1 MKPKLCVL
9 FGSSLLL
16 LSLLPCG
23 PLSAG
28 DREARTVHYS
38 RKDIIE
44 LRCQVRVSTAI
55 VLPTNEKILDFTT
68 GDKEY
73 WIVNGAENFCY
84 VHPAKPGISSNLNL
98 ICSSGNVYSFL
109 LAEVSTTPNPEKP
122 VDYKVFVE
130 PQDDSLVSSIN
141 SPNPRFVPAQELAQY
156 QKQITLLQDQ
166 VTLAET
172 QAKQTK
178 EKEVSEYKS
187 KYPSSLRFQYRY
199 KSQDPFEV
207 TAIFHDGAFTYIH
220 SNAREKPAIYE
231 IKDGKPNLINFQLEN
246 NCYIVPKVIDHGY
259 LQVGKKKM
267 EFRRREA

>member
-1 MKPKLCVL
+1 MKPKPCVL

-130 PQDDSLVSSIN
+130 PQEEVSSIN
-141 SPNPRFVPAQELAQY
+141 SPNPRFVPAEEMVQY
-156 QKQITLLQDQ
+156 KKQITLLQEQ

-172 QAKQTK
+172 QAK
-178 EKEVSEYKS
+178 
-187 KYPSSLRFQYRY
+187 
-199 KSQDPFEV
+199 
-207 TAIFHDGAFTYIH
+207 
-220 SNAREKPAIYE
+220 
-231 IKDGKPNLINFQLEN
+231 
-246 NCYIVPKVIDHGY
+246 
-259 LQVGKKKM
+259 
-267 EFRRREA
+267 

>member
-1 MKPKLCVL
+1 MKPTC
-9 FGSSLLL
+9 FL
-16 LSLLPCG
+16 LSLFFLSLPPCG

-84 VHPAKPGISSNLNL
+84 VHPARPGISSNLNL

-130 PQDDSLVSSIN
+130 PGDDSLVSSIN
-141 SPNPRFVPAQELAQY
+141 SPNPRFVPAEEMAHY
-156 QKQITLLQDQ
+156 KKQITLLQEQ

-172 QAKQTK
+172 
-178 EKEVSEYKS
+178 
-187 KYPSSLRFQYRY
+187 
-199 KSQDPFEV
+199 
-207 TAIFHDGAFTYIH
+207 
-220 SNAREKPAIYE
+220 
-231 IKDGKPNLINFQLEN
+231 
-246 NCYIVPKVIDHGY
+246 
-259 LQVGKKKM
+259 
-267 EFRRREA
+267 